1 MPGSPMPSRLTP
13 PAAQWRFRYEEL
25 STRKEG
31 EAPGELL
38 LLKPT
43 PPSCGDYLSLSPQKG
58 LHIRTTLSGGPFI
71 SPHLPTSGR
80 GCGATLSISPHLL
93 ASGRGHDATHLISP
107 HLLTSGRGRDA
118 IPSISSHLLTSGR
131 GRDATLFISSHLL
144 ASGRGRDATLFIS
157 SHLLASGRGHDATH
171 LISPHLL
178 TSGRGRDATL
188 FISSNLLTSGRGRDA
203 TLSAFPRNSGS
214 LALCLLPRLPSSHG
228 TAPKPPPP
236 TSGYRLP
243 LHATTMRSC
252 LDLPSPPIPTTTT
265 QAPTPWARTL
275 CADTAHGLLD
285 DVGTNPPAPLPGRGE
300 ARA

>member
-1 MPGSPMPSRLTP
+1 MGRGLGGSGDAWSPMPSHLTP

-25 STRKEG
+25 STRREG
-31 EAPGELL
+31 EASGELL

-58 LHIRTTLSGGPFI
+58 LHSRITLSGGPFI

-80 GCGATLSISPHLL
+80 GRGATLFISPHLL

-118 IPSISSHLLTSGR
+118 TPFHFLPLAHKWTWPRCHPLHFPPLAHKWTWSRCPPLHFLPLAQSGR
-131 GRDATLFISSHLL
+131 
-144 ASGRGRDATLFIS
+144 
-157 SHLLASGRGHDATH
+157 
-171 LISPHLL
+171 
-178 TSGRGRDATL
+178 
-188 FISSNLLTSGRGRDA
+188 A

-252 LDLPSPPIPTTTT
+252 LDLPSPPLPTATK

-275 CADTAHGLLD
+275 CADTAHDPLD
-285 DVGTNPPAPLPGRGE
+285 DVGTNPPAPLPWRGE